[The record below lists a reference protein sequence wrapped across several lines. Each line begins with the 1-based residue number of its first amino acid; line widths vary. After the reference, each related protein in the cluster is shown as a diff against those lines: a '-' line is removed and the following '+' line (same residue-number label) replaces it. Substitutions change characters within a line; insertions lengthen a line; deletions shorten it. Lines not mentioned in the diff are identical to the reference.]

1 MIERKLKCGTPIY
14 YASDWIESVCYMN
27 DEHYGNMPG
36 NVFCIN
42 IGNEDMQSIRKNNPN
57 DKIVLVNLEHKHP
70 IDERGNVPYCDEYWT
85 CLFNNMV
92 RERVD
97 EVWDF
102 QIENFAYFKFHKLEG
117 KFRFRPLRYTT
128 WFDRYKTPDAP
139 KYDIQMECVFN
150 TNTRMWVAN
159 VLTQE
164 PHKVQ
169 GEILY
174 RMNGRLTL
182 NITNTDKSDEKFKAK
197 DGCRYGFDAP
207 HYDTPCTNNCTR
219 IYEYVCMNKPVIVW
233 DRDKIT
239 SREYFRDL
247 CIYIED
253 FSAWN
258 VKLATNRKP
267 RTDIAETYRQM
278 TFSQK
283 DYIEYCGGII
293 REHCDRTG
301 EKIPDS
307 VMYW

>member
-14 YASDWIESVCYMN
+14 YASDWIESVCYMY
-27 DEHYGNMPG
+27 DEHYGDMSE

-42 IGNEDMQSIRKNNPN
+42 IGIEDMQSIRKNNPN
-57 DKIVLVNLEHKHP
+57 GKIVLVNLEHKHP
-70 IDERGNVPYCDEYWT
+70 IDERGSVPYCNEHWT
-85 CLFNNMV
+85 GVFNNMV
-92 RERVD
+92 RELVD

-102 QIENFAYFKFHKLEG
+102 QIENFAYFRHHNLES
-117 KFRFRPLRYTT
+117 KYRFRPLRYTT
-128 WFDRYKTPDAP
+128 WFDKYKTPVEP
-139 KYDIQMECVFN
+139 KYDIQMECVFD

-164 PHKVQ
+164 PYKIQ
-169 GEILY
+169 GDIIY
-174 RMNGRLTL
+174 KMGGRLTI
-182 NITNTDKSDEKFKAK
+182 NITNTDKSEEKFRAK
-197 DGCRYGFDAP
+197 NECRYGFDAP
-207 HYDTPCTNNCTR
+207 HYDTPCTSNCTR

-233 DRDKIT
+233 DRDKTT

-247 CIYIED
+247 CTYIDD

-258 VKLATNRKP
+258 VKLITNQKP
-267 RTDIAETYRQM
+267 RNDIAETYRQM

-283 DYIEYCGGII
+283 DYIEYCGNII